1 MGRFYE
7 TAQRNFVDDF
17 IYQPPW
23 EMAMLALTKQNEDV
37 QTSLDTMEVMRNLPV
52 DYAKGIDDERANRVR
67 TEWEDRI
74 NSVAGKLQKNLLDPS
89 NKAELAQLRRDLTKD
104 MTSGNIY
111 KIQQNAENIRQF
123 KEKLDKL
130 KNPADKAIALRQL
143 EAYKKNNPEGAYG
156 SLFEGEDP
164 FDTRN
169 LWEEYTKSDSFKA
182 LAPDIK
188 ASDIQQE
195 NGKWIVRQGNN
206 VEELSKSKIGQN
218 FRTWMANNTDIKP
231 YASYRQKWNNE
242 QWLDENGNLREDD
255 DSMYGKMLN
264 DGVSSLVYSKT
275 STQRGIESNPY
286 TVMQMQQAFQE
297 KQAREQRAYEENIRN
312 VEIQAQMTSPETMV
326 TTSKLLKI
334 SADIQEKLKQ
344 SSLAKM
350 SKVSKLTPEQIYE
363 KISKNEKLYREKY
376 KNVYKD
382 YLSIKQKI
390 DNNRIASEQI
400 IVSQFGETEANKMF
414 KKVNEKLYYNTKFS
428 VTLPNGNASGKKYD
442 LSDINRGDFKLDGIE
457 VAKGSAR
464 FAPDVTFVPGSTM
477 NRSVVVKAINFEDKH
492 GVEHTSFTYIPF
504 SNFTGVE
511 D

>member
-7 TAQRNFVDDF
+7 TAKANFVDDF

-23 EMAMLALTKQNEDV
+23 EMALMALTKQNEDV
-37 QTSLDTMEVMRNLPV
+37 QASLDTIEIMNNLPV
-52 DYAKGIDDERANRVR
+52 DYAKGIDDDRANKVK
-67 TEWEDRI
+67 TEWSDRI

-89 NKAELAQLRRDLTKD
+89 NRAELAQLRRELSKD

-130 KNPADKAIALRQL
+130 KNPADKVIALKQL
-143 EAYKKNNPEGAYG
+143 EAYKNNNPEGAYG

-195 NGKWIVRQGNN
+195 NGKWIVRNGSTK
-206 VEELSKSKIGQN
+206 EELSKSKIGQN
-218 FRTWMANNTDIKP
+218 FRTWMSNNTDIKP

-242 QWLDENGNLREDD
+242 QWLDESGNLREDD

-312 VEIQAQMTSPETMV
+312 VETQAQMTSPETMV

-363 KISKNEKLYREKY
+363 KISKNEKLYKEKY

-382 YLSIKQKI
+382 YLSIKEDVDK
-390 DNNRIASEQI
+390 NVKASKQ
-400 IVSQFGETEANKMF
+400 VMVNTFGEKEANNF
-414 KKVNEKLYYNTKFS
+414 YKKITEKITHNTKFS
-428 VTLPNGNASGKKYD
+428 VPLPNGYASGKTYD
-442 LSDINRGDFKLDGIE
+442 LSTVNSGEFVLDGVK
-457 VAKGSAR
+457 VATGSAR
-464 FAPDVTFVPGSTM
+464 FGPDITFIPST
-477 NRSVVVKAINFEDKH
+477 SGDIKKTIIVKPLNFEDSE
-492 GVEHTSFTYIPF
+492 GVEHTRYIYLQARGF
-504 SNFTGVE
+504 ME
-511 D
+511 